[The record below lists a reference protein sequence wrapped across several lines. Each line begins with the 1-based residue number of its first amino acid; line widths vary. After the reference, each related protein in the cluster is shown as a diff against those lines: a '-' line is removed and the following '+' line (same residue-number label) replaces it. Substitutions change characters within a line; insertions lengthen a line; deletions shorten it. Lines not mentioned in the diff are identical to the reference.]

1 MKNINHLSNETIA
14 IIRTNVRKF
23 LKSYPKLSQY
33 RINKVIQIEIDNPQ
47 RWFSGNREETAEE
60 SIQNY
65 YRAVGAET
73 STMNGAQMKFA
84 DLAELHL
91 GIHLKNYV

>member
-1 MKNINHLSNETIA
+1 MKNINHLSDETIA
-14 IIRTNVRKF
+14 CIRTNVRKF

-33 RINKVIQIEIDNPQ
+33 RINKIIKTEIDNPK

-73 STMNGAQMKFA
+73 SSMNGAQMKFM
-84 DLAELHL
+84 DSVEMHCN
-91 GIHLKNYV
+91 IKLKDYV

>member
-1 MKNINHLSNETIA
+1 MNNINHLSDETIA
-14 IIRTNVRKF
+14 CIRTNVRKF
-23 LKSYPKLSQY
+23 LKNYPKLSQY
-33 RINKVIQIEIDNPQ
+33 RINKVIQIETDNPQ

-73 STMNGAQMKFA
+73 SMMNCAQMKFM
-84 DLAELHL
+84 DSVEMHCH
-91 GIHLKNYV
+91 IHLKDYV